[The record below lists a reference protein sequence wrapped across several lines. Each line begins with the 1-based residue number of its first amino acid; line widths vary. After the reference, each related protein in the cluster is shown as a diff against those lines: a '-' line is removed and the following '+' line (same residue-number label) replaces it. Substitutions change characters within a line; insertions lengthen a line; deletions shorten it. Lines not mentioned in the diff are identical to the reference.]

1 MDPKRFEYPHYIAIV
16 LYTLLRREILR
27 FMRIWIQTLLPPAVT
42 TMLYCVIFGELVGRQ
57 LEVRGY
63 SYGYSYMEY
72 IIPGLILMSVI
83 TNSYSNV
90 VTSFYSTRFHKNIE
104 EMLISPMPAYILMLG
119 FVAGGVARGLV
130 VGLVVWAV
138 SSVFANLA
146 FPNLGLAIVVLLLTS
161 AVFSVAGMI
170 NGIYAKSFDGISIIP
185 TFILMPLTYLGG
197 IFYSVEMLPEFWR
210 SITLFNPIFYM
221 IDVFRYGSLGVGD
234 VQVRHSLM
242 VLSVCLIVLTAICLQ
257 LLVRGVRIRN

>member
-1 MDPKRFEYPHYIAIV
+1 MTSTKFEYLRYIAIV

-57 LEVRGY
+57 LTGMRGY
-63 SYGYSYMEY
+63 TYMEY
-72 IIPGLILMSVI
+72 IIPGLILMAVI

-119 FVAGGVARGLV
+119 FVAGGMARGLV
-130 VGLVVWAV
+130 VGLVVWIV
-138 SSVFANLA
+138 SMAFATLP
-146 FPNLGLAIVVLLLTS
+146 FPNLGLTLLVLLLTS
-161 AVFSVAGMI
+161 AMFSIAGLI
-170 NGIYAKSFDGISIIP
+170 NGIYARSFDGISIIP

-197 IFYSVEMLPEFWR
+197 VFYSVEILPELWR
-210 SITLFNPIFYM
+210 NVTLFNPIFYM
-221 IDVFRYGSLGVGD
+221 IDVFRYASMGFSDVNILQSLII
-234 VQVRHSLM
+234 LIA
-242 VLSVCLIVLTAICLQ
+242 CLIVLAATCLQ

>member
-1 MDPKRFEYPHYIAIV
+1 MSRKKFEYLRYIAIV

-57 LEVRGY
+57 LMGVG
-63 SYGYSYMEY
+63 SYSYMEY
-72 IIPGLILMSVI
+72 IIPGLILMTVI

-104 EMLISPMPAYILMLG
+104 EMLISPMPAYVLMIG
-119 FVAGGVARGLV
+119 FVAGGMARGLV
-130 VGLVVWAV
+130 VGLVVWVV
-138 SSVFANLA
+138 SLTFATLP
-146 FPNLGLAIVVLLLTS
+146 FPNLGLTFVVLLLTS
-161 AVFSVAGMI
+161 AVFSVAGLI
-170 NGIYAKSFDGISIIP
+170 NGIYARSFDGISIIP

-197 IFYSVEMLPEFWR
+197 VFYSVEILPEFWR
-210 SITLFNPIFYM
+210 NITLFNPIFYM
-221 IDVFRYGSLGVGD
+221 IDVFRHGSMGFSD
-234 VQVRHSLM
+234 VDVLQSLII
-242 VLSVCLIVLTAICLQ
+242 LTACLIVLATACLQ

>member
-1 MDPKRFEYPHYIAIV
+1 
-16 LYTLLRREILR
+16 
-27 FMRIWIQTLLPPAVT
+27 
-42 TMLYCVIFGELVGRQ
+42 
-57 LEVRGY
+57 
-63 SYGYSYMEY
+63 
-72 IIPGLILMSVI
+72 
-83 TNSYSNV
+83 
-90 VTSFYSTRFHKNIE
+90 
-104 EMLISPMPAYILMLG
+104 MLISPMPAYILMLG

>member
-1 MDPKRFEYPHYIAIV
+1 MTSTKFEYLRYIAIV

-57 LEVRGY
+57 LTGMRGY
-63 SYGYSYMEY
+63 TYMEY
-72 IIPGLILMSVI
+72 IIPGLILMAVI

-119 FVAGGVARGLV
+119 FVAGGMARGLV
-130 VGLVVWAV
+130 VGLVVWIV
-138 SSVFANLA
+138 SMSFATLP
-146 FPNLGLAIVVLLLTS
+146 FPNLGLTLLVLLLTS
-161 AVFSVAGMI
+161 AMFSIAGLI
-170 NGIYAKSFDGISIIP
+170 NGIYARSFDGISIIP

-197 IFYSVEMLPEFWR
+197 VFYSVEILPELWR
-210 SITLFNPIFYM
+210 NVTLFNPIFYM
-221 IDVFRYGSLGVGD
+221 IDVFRYASMGFSDVNILQSLII
-234 VQVRHSLM
+234 LIA
-242 VLSVCLIVLTAICLQ
+242 CLIVLAATCLQ

>member
-1 MDPKRFEYPHYIAIV
+1 MNSARFEYMRYLAIV

-42 TMLYCVIFGELVGRQ
+42 TLLYCVIFGELVGRQ
-57 LEVRGY
+57 LSGI
-63 SYGYSYMEY
+63 GAHSYMEY
-72 IIPGLILMSVI
+72 IIPGLILMAVI

-104 EMLISPMPAYILMLG
+104 EMLISPMPAYILMIG
-119 FVAGGVARGLV
+119 FVAGGMARGLV
-130 VGLVVWAV
+130 VGIVVWAV
-138 SSVFANLA
+138 SLVFATLP
-146 FPNLGLAIVVLLLTS
+146 FPNIGLTIVVLLLTS
-161 AVFSVAGMI
+161 AVFSIAGMI

-197 IFYSVEMLPEFWR
+197 IFYSVEILPEFWR
-210 SITLFNPIFYM
+210 NITLFNPIFYM
-221 IDVFRYGSLGVGD
+221 IDVFRHASMGSGD
-234 VQVRHSLM
+234 VDLFRSL
-242 VLSVCLIVLTAICLQ
+242 LILFICLIVLAVACLQ

>member
-1 MDPKRFEYPHYIAIV
+1 MTSTKFEYLRYIAIV

-57 LEVRGY
+57 LTGMRGY
-63 SYGYSYMEY
+63 TYMEY
-72 IIPGLILMSVI
+72 IIPGLILMAVI

-119 FVAGGVARGLV
+119 FVAGGMARGLV
-130 VGLVVWAV
+130 VGLVVWFV
-138 SSVFANLA
+138 SMSFATLP
-146 FPNLGLAIVVLLLTS
+146 FPNLGLTLLVLLLTS
-161 AVFSVAGMI
+161 AMFSIAGLI
-170 NGIYAKSFDGISIIP
+170 NGIYARSFDGISIIP

-197 IFYSVEMLPEFWR
+197 VFYSVEILPELWR
-210 SITLFNPIFYM
+210 NVTLFNPIFYM
-221 IDVFRYGSLGVGD
+221 IDVFRYASMGFSDVNILQSLII
-234 VQVRHSLM
+234 LIA
-242 VLSVCLIVLTAICLQ
+242 CLIVLAATCLQ